1 MTITMFRTPNGRIE
15 HVTAD
20 SVVTLCGRDARR
32 GARYTHTDNRVDSIV
47 RPLCARCRA
56 AL

>member
-1 MTITMFRTPNGRIE
+1 MMMFRSPSGRIE
-15 HVTAD
+15 HVTRDGTA
-20 SVVTLCGRDARR
+20 TLCGRDARL
-32 GARYTHTDNRVDSIV
+32 GARYTYADTHADSIV